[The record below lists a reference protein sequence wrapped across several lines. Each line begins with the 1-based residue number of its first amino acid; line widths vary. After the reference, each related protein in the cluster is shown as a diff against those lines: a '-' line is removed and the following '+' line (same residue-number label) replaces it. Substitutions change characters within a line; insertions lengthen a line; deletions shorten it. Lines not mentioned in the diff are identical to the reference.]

1 MGRRGMNPNKK
12 YIKWAVIAFCVW
24 YVINRPDAAGAT
36 VGEILDSLGHAANS
50 LSTFVD
56 SATS

>member
-1 MGRRGMNPNKK
+1 MNPNKK